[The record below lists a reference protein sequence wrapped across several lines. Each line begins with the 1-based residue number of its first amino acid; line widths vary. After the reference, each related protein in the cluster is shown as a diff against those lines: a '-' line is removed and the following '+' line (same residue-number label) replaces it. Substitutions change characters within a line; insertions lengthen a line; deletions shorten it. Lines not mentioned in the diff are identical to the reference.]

1 MELRVIMYKKYTTFR
16 NEGRSEGFVS
26 LYISYVLSM
35 MKVLDPCNDKGM
47 RAAIHHKGE
56 RRDYEYVRYIL
67 CNMYQMQ
74 RLALIAL
81 IAVAPGFGHV
91 VEKASWP

>member
-1 MELRVIMYKKYTTFR
+1 MYKKYTTFG

-26 LYISYVLSM
+26 LYTSYVLSM

-47 RAAIHHKGE
+47 RAPIPHKGE
-56 RRDYEYVRYIL
+56 RRDYEYVRHIL

-74 RLALIAL
+74 RLAL